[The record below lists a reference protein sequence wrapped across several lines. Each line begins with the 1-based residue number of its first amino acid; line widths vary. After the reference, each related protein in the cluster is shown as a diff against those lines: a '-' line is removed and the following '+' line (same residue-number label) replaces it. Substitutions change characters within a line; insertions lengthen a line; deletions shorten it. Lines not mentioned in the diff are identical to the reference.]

1 MRSSKPDK
9 VLGSMEPPVNH
20 PNPRLF
26 PPAKTD
32 NNETASSD
40 EQARIEWLCQQLL
53 SFCPDPIQ
61 AFLYKNE
68 HKEYLISGLTRLPGG
83 YSSLDAS
90 RPWILFWILHSL
102 ELLGMFKGP
111 MSEEDAKRIYTFL
124 DKCQAPTGGF
134 GGGPQQTAHLA
145 PTYAAV
151 MSIVITGSEKAYK
164 TINRQKMYD
173 FLMSLKVTEGLLQGG
188 FSVTKDGEID
198 TRGTYTC
205 MAVASIL
212 NIITPELV
220 EGVAEF
226 IARNQTYEGGIGA
239 EPGNEA
245 HGGYAYCGLATL
257 RILNRTD
264 IIDLDALLQWTT
276 QRQMSLEGGFQG
288 RTNKL
293 VDSCYSWWVGGI
305 FPLLQDLLYPLPNH
319 RSSADAKSNEDKK
332 GASTGSGKPS
342 SGNESGT
349 KGTTGVNNGGSNS
362 SSIKGSGDKKMNASM
377 ASSSSSSSLPSSPS
391 SSSLLAPSALSSS
404 SLSVRPPSVTSVL
417 PTT

>member
-1 MRSSKPDK
+1 
-9 VLGSMEPPVNH
+9 MEPPVNH

-220 EGVAEF
+220 EVPC
-226 IARNQTYEGGIGA
+226 R
-239 EPGNEA
+239 
-245 HGGYAYCGLATL
+245 
-257 RILNRTD
+257 
-264 IIDLDALLQWTT
+264 DL
-276 QRQMSLEGGFQG
+276 
-288 RTNKL
+288 
-293 VDSCYSWWVGGI
+293 
-305 FPLLQDLLYPLPNH
+305 
-319 RSSADAKSNEDKK
+319 
-332 GASTGSGKPS
+332 
-342 SGNESGT
+342 
-349 KGTTGVNNGGSNS
+349 
-362 SSIKGSGDKKMNASM
+362 
-377 ASSSSSSSLPSSPS
+377 
-391 SSSLLAPSALSSS
+391 
-404 SLSVRPPSVTSVL
+404 
-417 PTT
+417 